1 MKTDLDKIYAYSRA
15 MANHA
20 HEAIYHLAV
29 FQTLCKRALSVVCER
44 LDPETGAI
52 EQHPDLD
59 QRTLVEVAL
68 FPAFWKE
75 AIAPLVALTTG
86 LEETLESAIA
96 DMVPISADPLKG
108 DWETTA
114 YPIFWREASLRMMRR
129 RYPQTPLRKLFAD
142 ILHAPEEDTKTT
154 RLYQSEAFRDKK
166 DDAGD
171 DDDSPNGTD

>member
-1 MKTDLDKIYAYSRA
+1 MTTDLDKIYAYSRA

-29 FQTLCKRALSVVCER
+29 FQTLCKRALSIVHDR

-52 EQHPDLD
+52 EYHPDLD
-59 QRTLVEVAL
+59 QRTLVEIAL

-75 AIAPLVALTTG
+75 ALAPLVALAEG
-86 LEETLESAIA
+86 LQETLESAIA
-96 DMVPISADPLKG
+96 DMVPISTDPLKG

-129 RYPQTPLRKLFAD
+129 RYPQTPLRRLLAD
-142 ILHAPEEDTKTT
+142 ILEASEENERPT
-154 RLYQSEAFRDKK
+154 RLYQSEAFRKEEDE
-166 DDAGD
+166 
-171 DDDSPNGTD
+171 DDSPNGTD